1 MKVSCKSEFGM
12 VWERRRR
19 RRKDDIAEGEHA
31 HEEMR

>member
-1 MKVSCKSEFGM
+1 MKVSCKSEFVM

-19 RRKDDIAEGEHA
+19 RKDDIIEGEHA